1 MVHLGSTATLLLAT
15 VAWARPFCDGV
26 CGRKSQLRNTE
37 NTTTA
42 LQQRAFGKLT
52 VTLRHC
58 RYQKDLTSALLEKAP
73 PPQQQTTGGSG
84 DGLLEKAPPLHAAT
98 RQQRLVATAARF
110 WKKRPPQHTTTATE
124 AFKPTDGGPK
134 RALWKK
140 RYHSADMCHTHSVR
154 HKRLWTDRYH
164 RNNNKRHNRNGGPWE
179 QTATGTACVWKKRH
193 HGRCPWKKRYH
204 DNASGTRNQLV

>member
-1 MVHLGSTATLLLAT
+1 MVHLGSTATLLLVT

-58 RYQKDLTSALLEKAP
+58 RYQRHLTSALLEKAP

-98 RQQRLVATAARF
+98 PQQRLVATARRF
-110 WKKRPPQHTTTATE
+110 WKNGHHNTQLLRRRPSSRRMVDQSAR
-124 AFKPTDGGPK
+124 F
-134 RALWKK
+134 WKK
-140 RYHSADMCHTHSVR
+140 RYHSADMCRTHSVR

-179 QTATGTACVWKKRH
+179 QAATGIEGAPRVTQIAT
-193 HGRCPWKKRYH
+193 
-204 DNASGTRNQLV
+204 NAIKIRTDITL

>member
-15 VAWARPFCDGV
+15 VGWARPFCDGV
-26 CGRKSQLRNTE
+26 CGRKSQPQKDVNA
-37 NTTTA
+37 TTA
-42 LQQRAFGKLT
+42 LQQRAFGKPT

-98 RQQRLVATAARF
+98 PQQRLVATATRFWKNGHHNTQLLRRRPSSRRMVDQSARF
-110 WKKRPPQHTTTATE
+110 WKKHYRSV
-124 AFKPTDGGPK
+124 DV
-134 RALWKK
+134 
-140 RYHSADMCHTHSVR
+140 HTHSVR

-164 RNNNKRHNRNGGPWE
+164 RNNNKRRNRNGGLLE
-179 QTATGTACVWKKRH
+179 QTATGIEGAPPRVTQRV
-193 HGRCPWKKRYH
+193 
-204 DNASGTRNQLV
+204 